1 MAIVKQGMLD
11 WPGNDGEI
19 TSQRISRLSSSKMLE
34 VEREVIFVNKH

>member
-19 TSQRISRLSSSKMLE
+19 TSQRISRLSSSKNALGG
-34 VEREVIFVNKH
+34 ERGYFCK